1 MAAGDFQTVVAV
13 FLSVLATLFTLAQ
26 GRVSAMNDFASK
38 TERSVDSEAP
48 PSPTNVHINS
58 RNLYNEVC
66 WDYDGG
72 KTSDDRNYSGR
83 NSDDRNYGG
92 KTSDDRDHGG
102 RTSDDKNN
110 GGKTSDDR
118 NDGGRT
124 SDDRN
129 YGGKMSDDRNYG
141 GRTSDDRNHGGRTS
155 DDRNHGGRTSDDRN
169 HGGRTSDDRNYGGR
183 TSDDRNHGRRTS
195 DDRNHGGKTSDD
207 RNLGGETSDDR
218 NYGGKTSDD
227 RNVTFDAQY
236 IDDKEYKT
244 FQDTWTFISDCRGV
258 SGPCCRFFDEISVR
272 DEETGR
278 PLRPRWNG
286 WWVRVRAVSTLG
298 PSRWTTSSEWFSPYK
313 HTLIGPPDIDVIAK
327 PANEDTSSVQQLR
340 DLDVRFKHPATPYYH
355 RYNQETMATM
365 GDFDEEFFVFYNV
378 SYWLDGYRENARDFV
393 VEKEECSITGLR
405 PGAMYCVKVT
415 GFVKSIWAVQRGLPS
430 EDVCQRTA
438 EGKPS
443 IGPTQVSWLPLPATN
458 CSAATRSFRAI
469 RVWWSPPP
477 ASDANGVITKY
488 KVTITRSI
496 GTGEHVTIRETVAS
510 HIQLSDLTTFHTYT
524 VQPSAC
530 TSAGCTPGEQ
540 VLVPAHVT
548 NAVAP
553 THLRKAEVTSEKI
566 AVTWFP
572 PENEYDCVDV
582 YRIRYLELSS
592 GTLRQVTVK
601 NTTAVLP
608 ELQPGSSYNVSVSAV
623 YKRYSHSSESS
634 PVESPYTPW
643 VTVSTGPQTTD
654 IRQTVVFAALGGCFV
669 VALIVTLYFPLK
681 WNSGKRSEEDL
692 YDFTT
697 DADVLSDIK
706 LHPKMSPIT
715 SRRQTGQR
723 EKVDSW
729 ANEMRAL
736 ANFESLVRI
745 HADLWVA
752 PKLESLGRSSESVG
766 SDPDSTFTGS
776 TALGDADA
784 LADDVADDDL
794 PHSTQALPSDY
805 LSTLHCTV
813 ISHGP
818 IATLENGGNSMEGD
832 YVQHA
837 LAATPR
843 GWDTEMQPDAIA
855 TKQSNDYVSSE
866 SLRASE
872 KDIVSSDYV
881 RVQNHPVAPPSD
893 NCDVDKHSDR
903 VVGTKSND
911 SGHVTAESQKAPIQ
925 DNIVISSDYV
935 RVQHHSV
942 ATPSDNCNADKHP
955 DTVLGMKVNETG
967 YITSESKRA
976 PVKENISSDYV
987 RVQNHSVATPS
998 DNCDVD
1004 KHSDTKSNDSGHVT
1018 SEIQRGLV
1026 KDNISSDYVLVNH
1039 HSVAPP
1045 SDNCNA
1051 DMHSDTVLGTKSND
1065 SGVQARGLGM
1075 PQDSNPA
1082 PLGFESSTLP
1092 LRLTQDERRR
1102 KKLLQSYQD
1111 RYVREPAL
1119 MRKHINTGNRSVSDY
1134 STSDGYFGHQD
1145 SSYPD
1150 LDRYRLSRR
1159 SSSTTS
1165 ERSSSDVVF
1174 AKDFGDRDLYQR
1186 RYLSPRYSLSQRTV
1200 SDLSVERSDHHQNLP
1215 SFIKRAWSHDEDS
1228 AHAHGDS
1235 YITFS

>member
-1 MAAGDFQTVVAV
+1 MDG
-13 FLSVLATLFTLAQ
+13 
-26 GRVSAMNDFASK
+26 FASK
-38 TERSVDSEAP
+38 TERSVDSETP
-48 PSPTNVHINS
+48 PSPTNVRVNS

-66 WDYDGG
+66 WDY
-72 KTSDDRNYSGR
+72 YVL
-83 NSDDRNYGG
+83 
-92 KTSDDRDHGG
+92 
-102 RTSDDKNN
+102 
-110 GGKTSDDR
+110 
-118 NDGGRT
+118 
-124 SDDRN
+124 
-129 YGGKMSDDRNYG
+129 DDRNYG

-155 DDRNHGGRTSDDRN
+155 DDI
-169 HGGRTSDDRNYGGR
+169 NYGGR
-183 TSDDRNHGRRTS
+183 
-195 DDRNHGGKTSDD
+195 
-207 RNLGGETSDDR
+207 TSDDR

-236 IDDKEYKT
+236 IDDKEYK
-244 FQDTWTFISDCRGV
+244 
-258 SGPCCRFFDEISVR
+258 
-272 DEETGR
+272 
-278 PLRPRWNG
+278 
-286 WWVRVRAVSTLG
+286 
-298 PSRWTTSSEWFSPYK
+298 SPYK

-327 PANEDTSSVQQLR
+327 PANEDTSVQHLR
-340 DLDVRFKHPATPYYH
+340 DLEVRFKHPATPYYH
-355 RYNQETMATM
+355 KYNQETMATM

-378 SYWLDGYRENARDFV
+378 SYWLDGYRKNARDFV
-393 VEKEECSITGLR
+393 VEKEECIITGLR
-405 PGAMYCVKVT
+405 PGAVYCVEVT
-415 GFVKSIWAVQRGLPS
+415 GFVKSIWAVQRGLAS

-443 IGPTQVSWLPLPATN
+443 SGPSQVSWRPLPATN
-458 CSAATRSFRAI
+458 CSTETRSFRAI

-488 KVTITRSI
+488 KVTVTRSI

-510 HIQLSDLTTFHTYT
+510 HIRLSDLTTFHAYT

-540 VLVPAHVT
+540 VLVPSHVT

-582 YRIRYLELSS
+582 YRVRYVELSG

-608 ELQPGSSYNVSVSAV
+608 ELQPGTSYNVSVSAI
-623 YKRYSHSSESS
+623 YKRYSHSSGSS

-654 IRQTVVFAALGGCFV
+654 FWQTVVFAALGGCLV
-669 VALIVTLYFPLK
+669 VAFFVISYFLMK

-692 YDFTT
+692 YEFTT
-697 DADVLSDIK
+697 DADVLNDIK

-715 SRRQTGQR
+715 SRKQTWQR

-745 HADLWVA
+745 HADLWVAA

-998 DNCDVD
+998 DNRDVD

-1018 SEIQRGLV
+1018 SESPRELV
-1026 KDNISSDYVLVNH
+1026 KDNISSDYVRVNY

-1045 SDNCNA
+1045 SGNC
-1051 DMHSDTVLGTKSND
+1051 DDDKHSDTVVGTKSND
-1065 SGVQARGLGM
+1065 SG
-1075 PQDSNPA
+1075 
-1082 PLGFESSTLP
+1082 
-1092 LRLTQDERRR
+1092 
-1102 KKLLQSYQD
+1102 
-1111 RYVREPAL
+1111 YVTSPSDCNI
-1119 MRKHINTGNRSVSDY
+1119 KTSVS
-1134 STSDGYFGHQD
+1134 
-1145 SSYPD
+1145 
-1150 LDRYRLSRR
+1150 
-1159 SSSTTS
+1159 
-1165 ERSSSDVVF
+1165 
-1174 AKDFGDRDLYQR
+1174 
-1186 RYLSPRYSLSQRTV
+1186 
-1200 SDLSVERSDHHQNLP
+1200 
-1215 SFIKRAWSHDEDS
+1215 I
-1228 AHAHGDS
+1228 
-1235 YITFS
+1235 